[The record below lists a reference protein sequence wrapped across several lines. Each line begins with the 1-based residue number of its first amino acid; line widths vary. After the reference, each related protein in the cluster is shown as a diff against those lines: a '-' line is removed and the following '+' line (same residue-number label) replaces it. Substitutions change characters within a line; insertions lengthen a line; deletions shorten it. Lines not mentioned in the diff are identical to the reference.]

1 MDILEELWY
10 GNIDPMEMNNIQN
23 NPEYQS
29 ALRLV
34 NNNYDRLQ
42 EGLTDKQKQLLTRYA
57 ESRNEFSGITE
68 LDAFKTGF
76 KLGARLVIAAITD

>member
-23 NPEYQS
+23 NPKYQS

-34 NNNYDRLQ
+34 NNNYDCLE
-42 EGLTDKQKQLLTRYA
+42 EGLTDKQKQLLMRYA

-76 KLGARLVIAAITD
+76 RLGIRLVITAIAD

>member
-10 GNIDPMEMNNIQN
+10 GNIQPMELSHIESNA
-23 NPEYQS
+23 EYKE
-29 ALRLV
+29 ALNLV

-42 EGLTDKQKQLLTRYA
+42 EGLTDKQKQLLMRYA
-57 ESRNEFSGITE
+57 ESRNEFSNITE

>member
-10 GNIDPMEMNNIQN
+10 GNVNPMEMNNIQN
-23 NPEYQS
+23 NSEYQS

-42 EGLTDKQKQLLTRYA
+42 EGLTDKQKQLLMRYA

-76 KLGARLVIAAITD
+76 RLGIRLVITAIAD

>member
-10 GNIDPMEMNNIQN
+10 GNVNPMEMNNIQN

-34 NNNYDRLQ
+34 NSNYDRLQ
-42 EGLTDKQKQLLTRYA
+42 QTLTDEQKQLLMRYA
-57 ESRNEFSGITE
+57 ESRNEFSNITE

-76 KLGARLVIAAITD
+76 RLGTRLLIAAIAD

>member
-42 EGLTDKQKQLLTRYA
+42 EGLTDKQKQLLMRYA
-57 ESRNEFSGITE
+57 ESSNEFSGITE

-76 KLGARLVIAAITD
+76 RLGIRLVITAIAD

>member
-23 NPEYQS
+23 NPKYQS

-42 EGLTDKQKQLLTRYA
+42 EGLTDKQKQLLMRYA

-76 KLGARLVIAAITD
+76 RLGIRLLITAIAD

>member
-34 NNNYDRLQ
+34 NSNYDRLQ
-42 EGLTDKQKQLLTRYA
+42 EGLTDKQKELLMRYA
-57 ESRNEFSGITE
+57 ESRNEFSNITE
-68 LDAFKTGF
+68 LDAFKSGF
-76 KLGARLVIAAITD
+76 RLGARLVMETIT